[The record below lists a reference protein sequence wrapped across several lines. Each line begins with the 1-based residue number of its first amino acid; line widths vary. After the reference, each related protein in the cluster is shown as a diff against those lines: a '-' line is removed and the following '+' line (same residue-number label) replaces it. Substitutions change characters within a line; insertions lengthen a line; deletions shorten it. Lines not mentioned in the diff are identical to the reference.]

1 MGLDTGADWFEEAS
15 GILGQLLKYT
25 EQLAG
30 CENDPSVDVQ
40 ALSKACDRRLAELK
54 KILGNN
60 STPPPQQWV
69 QTGEVPNT
77 NVKLLGMI
85 RELHLQI
92 QRCKEILEKKRARA
106 GAQIESLSK
115 TKRAIRA
122 YKN

>member
-1 MGLDTGADWFEEAS
+1 MGLDTSADWFEEAS

-30 CENDPSVDVQ
+30 CEDDPSVDVQ

-54 KILGNN
+54 KILSNN
-60 STPPPQQWV
+60 SRTPSRNSV
-69 QTGEVPNT
+69 QTGEVPNN
-77 NVKLLGMI
+77 NVRLLGMI
-85 RELHLQI
+85 RELHQQI

-106 GAQIESLSK
+106 GDQVESLSK

>member
-1 MGLDTGADWFEEAS
+1 MGRDTSADWFEEAS
-15 GILGQLLKYT
+15 GILAQLMKYT

-30 CENDPSVDVQ
+30 CENDPNVDVR

-54 KILGNN
+54 KIL
-60 STPPPQQWV
+60 SKSARAPSETTMK
-69 QTGEVPNT
+69 TGQVPNT
-77 NVKLLGMI
+77 NTKLIEMI

-92 QRCKEILEKKRARA
+92 QRCKEILEKKRARVA
-106 GAQIESLSK
+106 DELQSMSK

>member
-1 MGLDTGADWFEEAS
+1 MGLDTSADWFEEAS

-30 CENDPSVDVQ
+30 CEKDPNVDVQ
-40 ALSKACDRRLAELK
+40 ALSAACDRRLAELK
-54 KILGNN
+54 KIL
-60 STPPPQQWV
+60 SRSAKTPSQHTV
-69 QTGEVPNT
+69 QTGEVPNS
-77 NVKLLGMI
+77 NVKLIGMI

-92 QRCKEILEKKRARA
+92 QRCKEILEKKRARVA
-106 GAQIESLSK
+106 DELEGLSK